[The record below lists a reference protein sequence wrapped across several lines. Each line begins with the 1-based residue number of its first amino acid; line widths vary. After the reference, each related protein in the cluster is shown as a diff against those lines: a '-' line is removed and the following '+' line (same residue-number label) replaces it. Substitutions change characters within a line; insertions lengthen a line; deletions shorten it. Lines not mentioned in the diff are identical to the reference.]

1 MFVVNPLKWAK
12 ISFHVFEMGMLVK
25 NGRFFS
31 STELNNPL
39 NLIYAE
45 TGMTISFDIVGFS
58 DAMKVSDGNV

>member
-1 MFVVNPLKWAK
+1 
-12 ISFHVFEMGMLVK
+12 MGMLVK